1 MRNVVRS
8 SLITAVAGVWLLCP
22 AAGLAQTPA
31 QTESALLEFLLS
43 MNPNDPRLT
52 STSTAQT
59 ATQPAA
65 QSSFGFSMAGVTQA
79 QMSQLDLLTAILGGA
94 STDLTAPF
102 DFSGFGGAI
111 PSTGPQTMMGGVAQQ
126 VLQIQGPAISN
137 AFVFPGFAGWAGL
150 PGVPALGA
158 APPSLMSTV
167 NSVAQNQIQQTAQ
180 DLFGSL
186 FGSAPTTTPAPSPQ
200 LWTAPQATTSNS
212 SPSGSDSGLESA
224 KRYGEALRSGMY

>member
-1 MRNVVRS
+1 MRCIMVFILAVMMVALTMLFPVV
-8 SLITAVAGVWLLCP
+8 C
-22 AAGLAQTPA
+22 LAQTPA
-31 QTESALLEFLLS
+31 QTEAALLEFMLG

-52 STSTAQT
+52 PAA

-65 QSSFGFSMAGVTQA
+65 QSSFGFSMAGVTQN
-79 QMSQLDLLTAILGGA
+79 QMNQLDLLAAILGSA
-94 STDLTAPF
+94 STDLTAPM

-111 PSTGPQTMMGGVAQQ
+111 PSTGPQTMMGGIAQQ

-167 NSVAQNQIQQTAQ
+167 NSVAQNQIQQTTQ
-180 DLFGSL
+180 DIFGSL
-186 FGSAPTTTPAPSPQ
+186 FGSAPTSTPAPSPQ
-200 LWTAPQATTSNS
+200 LWTAPQATTSS
-212 SPSGSDSGLESA
+212 SSSSSSSGSGLESA

>member
-8 SLITAVAGVWLLCP
+8 FLMMVVAGLWLLCP
-22 AAGLAQTPA
+22 TPGLTQTPA
-31 QTESALLEFLLS
+31 QTESALLEFLLA

-52 STSTAQT
+52 SPASAQPT
-59 ATQPAA
+59 A

-79 QMSQLDLLTAILGGA
+79 QMSQLDLIAAILGSA
-94 STDLTAPF
+94 PADLTAPM

-111 PSTGPQTMMGGVAQQ
+111 PSTGPQTMMGGIAQQ

-150 PGVPALGA
+150 PGVPALGG

-180 DLFGSL
+180 DIFGSL
-186 FGSAPTTTPAPSPQ
+186 FGSAPTSTPAPSQQ
-200 LWTAPQATTSNS
+200 LWTAPQATTSGS
-212 SPSGSDSGLESA
+212 SSSSTSGTGLESA

>member
-8 SLITAVAGVWLLCP
+8 FLMTVVAGLWLLSP
-22 AAGLAQTPA
+22 TPGLSQTPA
-31 QTESALLEFLLS
+31 QTESALLEFMLG

-52 STSTAQT
+52 PTA

-65 QSSFGFSMAGVTQA
+65 QSSFGFSMAGVTQN
-79 QMSQLDLLTAILGGA
+79 QMNQLDLLAAILGSA
-94 STDLTAPF
+94 STDLTAPM

-111 PSTGPQTMMGGVAQQ
+111 PSTGPQTMMGGIAQQ

-180 DLFGSL
+180 DIFGSL
-186 FGSAPTTTPAPSPQ
+186 FGSAPTSTPAPSPQ
-200 LWTAPQATTSNS
+200 LWTAPQATTSS
-212 SPSGSDSGLESA
+212 SSSSSSSGSGLESA